1 MSFEVLFFAVLA
13 GGWLAGRLF
22 ERLKLPAVLGMTL
35 FGILLAILAPLFAGE
50 NGQVWPGGFW
60 ELVPFLKSLALVVIL
75 LRAGLGI
82 SRRELQRAGL
92 PALLM
97 TFVPCLLE
105 GFALTALLMW
115 LLDFSFFTAGL
126 TAFMLAAVSPAV
138 VVPSMLDL
146 RSRGLGQRNGII
158 TVILAGASVDDV
170 FAITMFTVFLGLAEG
185 AAVPVLAG
193 EAGLGVSAAAA
204 AGPGTLGTLL
214 GLPLALFGGLAIGLL
229 LGLVL
234 AWWFKKHHESI
245 RATEKM
251 LLLLAS
257 ALFLVQ
263 IGNWFHLAALLGV
276 MAVGFVLLE
285 KAETVAHELAAKLG
299 KIWIFAQILL
309 FVIIGLSLELP
320 ALQAVGGK
328 ALLALALGLA
338 ARSFGVLLATWPSA
352 MSLKERWFCVIAY
365 LPKATV
371 QAALGGVALAAGLPE
386 GRLILAIAV
395 LAIVVTAPL
404 GLIGIRLGARYLLD

>member
-1 MSFEVLFFAVLA
+1 
-13 GGWLAGRLF
+13 
-22 ERLKLPAVLGMTL
+22 
-35 FGILLAILAPLFAGE
+35 
-50 NGQVWPGGFW
+50 
-60 ELVPFLKSLALVVIL
+60 
-75 LRAGLGI
+75 
-82 SRRELQRAGL
+82 
-92 PALLM
+92 
-97 TFVPCLLE
+97 E